1 MKRLLQQKI
10 IPLEGRRATYGI
22 QRAYSTTN
30 AELLSRMLPCSTL
43 TSNEI
48 AERCSII
55 LSEIDRC
62 KKCRSKYIQSNVLH
76 NNITQTFLPDDL
88 YVELENE
95 LNRLLTEQIL
105 RDERTFAIAARPDI
119 IPINN
124 QIIEEDSLLMK
135 VDTNLCLAC
144 NSQCTFLPC
153 YGVNALSNRKQVLH
167 DELKSCEQT
176 NTKTIQSVVAR
187 SAINGG
193 ETTFLRT
200 DLMKELTDEMQMIDS
215 KLYLAK
221 MDKELH
227 YAYASN
233 EPEIVVRSIH
243 NFPMTLKRWDGILA
257 LEHEVNRLIAQ
268 LVSTEIVEGVLEWML
283 RGWYFG
289 VIDTPDSSCPS
300 RNKPYISHDQRGSLI
315 DKASSIQL
323 SSNANNALHQAR
335 ENDSTSEEL
344 KEKETTMRYG
354 LFCLTFAYFK
364 ALHVVR
370 KEKKVWDGSNDLCS
384 LRHDAPMSEER
395 KKIIE
400 EKKNAEFRRARIESA
415 MAKARAG
422 EEKKIQRLQ
431 KERLEK
437 VRLTHLLT
445 NLQLYS

>member
-1 MKRLLQQKI
+1 MKRPQQKI

-22 QRAYSTTN
+22 QRASSTTN

-48 AERCSII
+48 EERCSII

-76 NNITQTFLPDDL
+76 NNIIQTFLPDDL

-105 RDERTFAIAARPDI
+105 RDERNCTTPDI
-119 IPINN
+119 MPINN
-124 QIIEEDSLLMK
+124 QIIEDLK

-167 DELKSCEQT
+167 DELKSCEKQR

-193 ETTFLRT
+193 ETTFVRT

-227 YAYASN
+227 DAYASN
-233 EPEIVVRSIH
+233 EPEIVIRSIH
-243 NFPMTLKRWDGILA
+243 NFPMTLKRMDGILA
-257 LEHEVNRLIAQ
+257 LEHEVNRLIAK

-300 RNKPYISHDQRGSLI
+300 RKKPHISHDQRGSLI
-315 DKASSIQL
+315 DKASSVQL
-323 SSNANNALHQAR
+323 SSDANNALHQAR
-335 ENDSTSEEL
+335 ENDSSSEEL
-344 KEKETTMRYG
+344 KEQETTMRYG

-384 LRHDAPMSEER
+384 MRHDAPMSEER

-422 EEKKIQRLQ
+422 EEKKRQRLQ

-445 NLQLYS
+445 NLQLYSR

>member
-1 MKRLLQQKI
+1 MKRLQQKI

-22 QRAYSTTN
+22 QRASSTTN

-55 LSEIDRC
+55 LSEMDRC
-62 KKCRSKYIQSNVLH
+62 KRCHSKYIQSNVLH
-76 NNITQTFLPDDL
+76 DNITQTFLPDDL

-105 RDERTFAIAARPDI
+105 RDERFAIAGTTPDI
-119 IPINN
+119 IPNNN
-124 QIIEEDSLLMK
+124 QIIEEISLMK

-167 DELKSCEQT
+167 DELKSCKQT

-193 ETTFLRT
+193 ETTFVRT

-243 NFPMTLKRWDGILA
+243 NFPMTLKRRDGILA

-300 RNKPYISHDQRGSLI
+300 RKKPYTSHDQRGSLI

-335 ENDSTSEEL
+335 ENDSSSEEL

-422 EEKKIQRLQ
+422 VEKKRQRLQ

-437 VRLTHLLT
+437 VRLTHPLT